1 MPDTLAIIIPF
12 PKKDKPLIVRRSAD
26 LFHAWDKKLI
36 NPKLRKIYKPE
47 ISWLERWYLESR
59 HLANNEQWDH
69 PIIRLITYDADFN
82 KFLRDCCMADIRL
95 MEKLSDDP
103 IYRDSSV
110 RQRKKLIIWHNKF
123 ASFILNQETNIP
135 G

>member
-1 MPDTLAIIIPF
+1 M
-12 PKKDKPLIVRRSAD
+12 VRRSAD
-26 LFHAWDKKLI
+26 LFHAWDKNLI
-36 NPKLRKIYKPE
+36 NPKLRKIYKQE

-69 PIIRLITYDADFN
+69 PIIKTIIYDVDFN
-82 KFLRDCCMADIRL
+82 KFLRDCCLADIRL
-95 MEKLSDDP
+95 MEKLGEDP